1 MSRNSLK
8 NRVDATLVVYIL
20 DNIFKN
26 IVNMKFDNN
35 YLRCLSDM
43 ARKNPR
49 MRQHYDLR
57 DSEDDKCMRML
68 NAIEPE
74 TVIPIH
80 RHTMTS
86 EDVVVLR
93 GKAEEVLYDDNG
105 NEVDRI
111 LMIPGSEC
119 MGCHVP
125 QGQYHTCL
133 SLESGTVIIEFKNTK
148 YDPEKS
154 EEFFN
159 K

>member
-1 MSRNSLK
+1 MN
-8 NRVDATLVVYIL
+8 
-20 DNIFKN
+20 
-26 IVNMKFDNN
+26 FDNLLLN
-35 YLRCLSDM
+35 RISDM
-43 ARKNPR
+43 ARINPR
-49 MRQHYDLR
+49 KRQHYDLR
-57 DSEDDKCMRML
+57 DSEDDTCMRML

-93 GKAEEVLYDDNG
+93 GKAEEILYDDQG
-105 NEVDRI
+105 NEVERI

-148 YDPEKS
+148 YDPVRS

-159 K
+159 KK